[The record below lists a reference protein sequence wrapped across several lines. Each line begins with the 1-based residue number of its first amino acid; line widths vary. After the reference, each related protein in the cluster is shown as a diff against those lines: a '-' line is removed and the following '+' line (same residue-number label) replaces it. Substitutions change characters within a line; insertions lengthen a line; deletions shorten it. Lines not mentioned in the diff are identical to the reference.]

1 MTISDV
7 LHQGRTLRTGD
18 VLAIEPVCSEKAS
31 SVTRYQLPE
40 HLIPMKGLQEPMQ
53 TLPGPFDT
61 AEFLTEQGRQDFF
74 DTTWTVS
81 SSSSRTGI
89 RLDGPAPEWA
99 RSTGGEGGSHPSNVL
114 GFGYP
119 IGGLSFTGN
128 SAVVFT
134 ADSPLQSGFICLQT
148 VLTCELW
155 KLGQLKPGQEV
166 RFRQCT
172 WDRAMEVE
180 KQYDVML
187 DTVRQTVRLE
197 MTKPFVDAPAPLQAT
212 TSAPGSSILFERE
225 ATDDSMPRFLIRQ
238 AGDRGL
244 LCEFGAQVF
253 DLRVRMRA
261 QQIVQ
266 QLSEHPLRGINAA
279 ARPHTMSVLVTFD
292 PALIS
297 QAQAVSFLVEME
309 ASLSDNLTIRGKT
322 YYLPVVFDPEENK
335 LATQRYME
343 TQRPYATYL
352 PDNIDFIRRNNGLK
366 SRDDVLAAV
375 EKNPFL
381 VLASSGYMGLPVM
394 ISIDPRKRITV
405 PKTNPSRTTTPAGAL
420 GTGGNTS
427 AVYPVES

>member
-172 WDRAMEVE
+172 WDRAME
-180 KQYDVML
+180 L
-187 DTVRQTVRLE
+187 
-197 MTKPFVDAPAPLQAT
+197 
-212 TSAPGSSILFERE
+212 
-225 ATDDSMPRFLIRQ
+225 
-238 AGDRGL
+238 
-244 LCEFGAQVF
+244 
-253 DLRVRMRA
+253 
-261 QQIVQ
+261 
-266 QLSEHPLRGINAA
+266 
-279 ARPHTMSVLVTFD
+279 
-292 PALIS
+292 
-297 QAQAVSFLVEME
+297 
-309 ASLSDNLTIRGKT
+309 
-322 YYLPVVFDPEENK
+322 
-335 LATQRYME
+335 
-343 TQRPYATYL
+343 
-352 PDNIDFIRRNNGLK
+352 
-366 SRDDVLAAV
+366 
-375 EKNPFL
+375 
-381 VLASSGYMGLPVM
+381 
-394 ISIDPRKRITV
+394 
-405 PKTNPSRTTTPAGAL
+405 
-420 GTGGNTS
+420 
-427 AVYPVES
+427 